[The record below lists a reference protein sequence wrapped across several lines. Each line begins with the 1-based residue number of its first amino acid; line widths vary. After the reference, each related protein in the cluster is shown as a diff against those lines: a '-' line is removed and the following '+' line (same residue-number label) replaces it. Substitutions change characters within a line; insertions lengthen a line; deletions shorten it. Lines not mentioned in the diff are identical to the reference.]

1 MRSNYG
7 AWAAR
12 LRVPL
17 GFAFAIVFLILSR
30 PTRKSIAAGILVAF
44 AGILIRGLS
53 AGYIEKNATLATA
66 GPFRYSRNPLYLG
79 SFILGAG
86 FVIAGGSIPLGVAFV
101 ILFTLIY
108 APVMRREEAYLRH
121 LFGPLYDAYARQAPL
136 FIPIPGRA
144 SKGKGAFRWRQYW
157 KNREYQAAIGW
168 IVIFLFLIVKSMLR

>member
-1 MRSNYG
+1 M
-7 AWAAR
+7 
-12 LRVPL
+12 PL
-17 GFAFAIVFLILSR
+17 GFAFAAVFLILSH
-30 PTRKSIAAGILVAF
+30 PTRGLLAAGSLVAF

-53 AGYIEKNATLATA
+53 AGYIEKNATLATG

-86 FVIAGGSIPLGVAFV
+86 FVIAGASAALGAAFAV
-101 ILFTLIY
+101 LFILIY
-108 APVMRREEAYLRH
+108 LPVMRREEAYLRH
-121 LFGPLYDAYARQAPL
+121 LFGASYETYARQVPL
-136 FIPIPGRA
+136 FIPIPGRV